1 MNTIKNLT
9 LLFISLLLFTCNSSD
24 DSSEPSFK
32 VNLLVTDIVNQNIL
46 PSVDNFVSESIS
58 LNTAVE
64 AYLETLTEVDLE
76 ILRAQWQVSAKAY
89 GSIYAFNIGDVRGQ
103 FMHQALFNWPTLPTA
118 IENILTNNDEITET
132 LMLSLSP
139 QIKTLSG
146 LEYLLF
152 GDDLAVVNAGFIASE
167 KRRDYLK
174 YTALELKSQ
183 SERLQIIWG
192 TLNSGAYATTFI
204 NNEEA
209 GIKSSFNLLYNGL
222 FNLIDNAK
230 ITKIGKPAGL
240 ENSENTNPE
249 ISQAYFSHTSLKILE
264 NNIKSIEAVYF
275 NPNGLGISDYVYA
288 TVDNEDLNNAIE
300 TKIAEV
306 YAAID
311 GIPTNFYT
319 AISSNPIEVKTLHE
333 KLNELGV
340 LFSVDVRSI
349 LSIIITTTDNDG
361 D

>member
-1 MNTIKNLT
+1 MRNLSI
-9 LLFISLLLFTCNSSD
+9 LFLSFLLFTCNSSD
-24 DSSEPSFK
+24 DNTKASFK
-32 VNLLVTDIVNQNIL
+32 VDLLLVDVVNQNIL
-46 PSVDNFVSESIS
+46 PAVDYFASESVN

-64 AYLETLTEVDLE
+64 TYLAASTEFNLE
-76 ILRAQWQVSAKAY
+76 ALRVQWQVSAKAY

-118 IENILTNNDEITET
+118 IENILINNEVVDEA
-132 LMLSLSP
+132 LVLRLSP

-152 GDDLAVVNAGFIASE
+152 GDDLSTVNAAFVSSE
-167 KRRDYLK
+167 KRRNYLK
-174 YTALELKSQ
+174 YTASELKSQ
-183 SERLQIIWG
+183 SERLQGIWG
-192 TLNSGAYATTFI
+192 TANSAAYGSTFI
-204 NNEEA
+204 ANQET
-209 GIKSSFNLLYNGL
+209 GIKGSFNLLYNGL

-240 ENSENTNPE
+240 ENSDNVNPE
-249 ISQAYFSHTSLKILE
+249 ISQAYFSHTSLAIIE
-264 NNIKSIEAVYF
+264 NNIKSLEAVYF

-288 TVDNEDLNNAIE
+288 TIDNDELNNAVE
-300 TKIAEV
+300 AKIAEV

-311 GIPTNFYT
+311 AIPTNFYT
-319 AISSNPIEVKTLHE
+319 AITSNPEEVENLHE
-333 KLNELGV
+333 KLGELGV